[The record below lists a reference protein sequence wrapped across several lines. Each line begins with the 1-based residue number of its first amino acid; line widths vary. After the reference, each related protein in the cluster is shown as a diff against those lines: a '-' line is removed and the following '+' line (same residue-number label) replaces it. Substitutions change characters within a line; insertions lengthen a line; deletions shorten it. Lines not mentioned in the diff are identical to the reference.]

1 MGRGDFFGGLAFL
14 DGRPR
19 SDTAVAYTD
28 IDLYML
34 TIEQFN
40 QLADEHKRLAFIL
53 ISAISRTLAHRLR
66 HANGERS
73 LLYS

>member
-1 MGRGDFFGGLAFL
+1 MGRGDFW
-14 DGRPR
+14 RPGVSR
-19 SDTAVAYTD
+19 RPSHSNYRRAHRH
-28 IDLYML
+28 DLYML

-66 HANGERS
+66 HANGERT